1 MKKETTNDMK
11 LTRRTA
17 LAGGLSLALAG
28 FAAQEAE
35 AQDKPKRKRRP
46 RPVREEPWKYVK
58 MDPAV
63 AAQYAY
69 DAYVPWGCMYGA
81 VKGGLKA
88 YAEANPDM
96 AEAVANFPYLALRSG
111 KTGFGAQESL
121 CGTLNGAGLF
131 MGLFI
136 PDYAELCAEMKKLTD
151 FYLAE
156 ALPTFVPAE
165 DKYPNFVKT
174 IAPSIMCG
182 ESKGTWLAV
191 DDSLEHKQ
199 LRQERCIRLTATV
212 IGKAVELLNAYFDA
226 QDAEEDA

>member
-1 MKKETTNDMK
+1 
-11 LTRRTA
+11 
-17 LAGGLSLALAG
+17 
-28 FAAQEAE
+28 
-35 AQDKPKRKRRP
+35 
-46 RPVREEPWKYVK
+46 
-58 MDPAV
+58 
-63 AAQYAY
+63 
-69 DAYVPWGCMYGA
+69 
-81 VKGGLKA
+81 
-88 YAEANPDM
+88 
-96 AEAVANFPYLALRSG
+96 
-111 KTGFGAQESL
+111 
-121 CGTLNGAGLF
+121 

-226 QDAEEDA
+226 QNAEEDA